1 MLDYFYLG
9 LYYALRFFVKIAP
22 KCVLKGFL
30 KSLASAFYHLDK
42 KHTNIMRVNLK
53 MCFAALKDD
62 EIERLIK
69 KNYYNFALFGAEFL
83 LNQNTTKEQIL
94 SKISF
99 ENEELFNSVL
109 SQNRPIIVQ
118 TAHYGNWELFSLA
131 MAARYG
137 AVSIIGRALDSGKM
151 NEILSANRTRFDIEL
166 IEKKSAVKQALKAL
180 NNRRLLGILVDQNT
194 AKNEG
199 LECEFFSHKIMH
211 THAASVFAS
220 KSGAI
225 IIPAFIE
232 RNENKDKSKDNSKD
246 DSFKIVFYEPID
258 MQVLSQNHSKE
269 EALRLATQAQSDATA
284 AQISK
289 KPDEYFW
296 MHKKFKCFYENSY
309 A

>member
-9 LYYALRFFVKIAP
+9 LYYALRFFVKISP

-53 MCFAALKDD
+53 MCFATLKDD

-137 AVSIIGRALDSGKM
+137 AVSIIGRALDSAKM
-151 NEILSANRTRFDIEL
+151 NEILSTNRTRFDIEL
-166 IEKKSAVKQALKAL
+166 IDKKSAVKQALKAL

-232 RNENKDKSKDNSKD
+232 RNESKD

-269 EALRLATQAQSDATA
+269 GAIRLATQAQSDATA

-296 MHKKFKCFYENSY
+296 MHKKFKCFYKDSY

>member
-53 MCFAALKDD
+53 MCFTTLKDD

-69 KNYYNFALFGAEFL
+69 KNYYNFALFAAEFL

-137 AVSIIGRALDSGKM
+137 AVSIIGRALDSAKM

-232 RNENKDKSKDNSKD
+232 RDNSKD

-269 EALRLATQAQSDATA
+269 GAIRLATQAQSDATA

-296 MHKKFKCFYENSY
+296 MHKKFKCFYKDSY

>member
-9 LYYALRFFVKIAP
+9 LYYTLRFLVKFSP

-62 EIERLIK
+62 EIEKLIK

-137 AVSIIGRALDSGKM
+137 AVSIIGRALDSAKM

-166 IEKKSAVKQALKAL
+166 IDKKSAVKQALKAL

-232 RNENKDKSKDNSKD
+232 RNESKD

-296 MHKKFKCFYENSY
+296 MHKKFKCFYENNY

>member
-9 LYYALRFFVKIAP
+9 LYYALRFFVKISP
-22 KCVLKGFL
+22 KCVLKSFL

-53 MCFAALKDD
+53 MCFASLKDD
-62 EIERLIK
+62 EIEKLIK
-69 KNYYNFALFGAEFL
+69 KTYYNFALFGAEFL

-137 AVSIIGRALDSGKM
+137 AVSIIGRALDSAKM

-232 RNENKDKSKDNSKD
+232 RDNSKD

-296 MHKKFKCFYENSY
+296 MHKKFKCFYENNY

>member
-9 LYYALRFFVKIAP
+9 LYYALRFFVKISP

-53 MCFAALKDD
+53 MCFASLKDD

-137 AVSIIGRALDSGKM
+137 AVSIIGRALDSAKM
-151 NEILSANRTRFDIEL
+151 NEILSANRTRFNIEL

-232 RNENKDKSKDNSKD
+232 RDESKD

-296 MHKKFKCFYENSY
+296 MHKKFKCFYKDSY

>member
-9 LYYALRFFVKIAP
+9 LYYVLRFLVKFSP
-22 KCVLKGFL
+22 KYVLKGFL

-53 MCFAALKDD
+53 MCFATLKDD

-151 NEILSANRTRFDIEL
+151 NEILSTNRTRFDIEL
-166 IEKKSAVKQALKAL
+166 IDKKSAVKQVLKAL

-232 RNENKDKSKDNSKD
+232 RDENKD

-258 MQVLSQNHSKE
+258 MQVLSQNHSKD

-296 MHKKFKCFYENSY
+296 MHKKFKCFYENNY

>member
-9 LYYALRFFVKIAP
+9 LYHALRFLVKISP

-53 MCFAALKDD
+53 MCFTTLKDD

-131 MAARYG
+131 MAASYG
-137 AVSIIGRALDSGKM
+137 AVSIIGRALDSAKM

-232 RNENKDKSKDNSKD
+232 RNESKD

-296 MHKKFKCFYENSY
+296 MHKKFKCFYENNY

>member
-9 LYYALRFFVKIAP
+9 LYYALRFFVKISP
-22 KCVLKGFL
+22 KCVLQGFL
-30 KSLASAFYHLDK
+30 KSIASAFYHLDK

-53 MCFAALKDD
+53 MCFATLKDD

-99 ENEELFNSVL
+99 ENEGLFNSVL

-137 AVSIIGRALDSGKM
+137 AVSIIGRALDSAKM

-166 IEKKSAVKQALKAL
+166 IDKKSAVKQALKAL

-199 LECEFFSHKIMH
+199 LECEFFGKKIMH

-232 RNENKDKSKDNSKD
+232 RDESKD
-246 DSFKIVFYEPID
+246 DSFKIVFYNPID

-269 EALRLATQAQSDATA
+269 GALRLATQAQSDATA

-296 MHKKFKCFYENSY
+296 MHKKFKCFYKDSY

>member
-9 LYYALRFFVKIAP
+9 LYYALRFLVKFSP

-53 MCFAALKDD
+53 MCFATLKDD

-99 ENEELFNSVL
+99 ENEGLFNSVL

-137 AVSIIGRALDSGKM
+137 AVSIIGRALDSAKM

-232 RNENKDKSKDNSKD
+232 RDNSKD

-269 EALRLATQAQSDATA
+269 EALKLATQAQSDATA

-296 MHKKFKCFYENSY
+296 MHKKFKCFYEDSY

>member
-9 LYYALRFFVKIAP
+9 LYYTLRFFVKISP

-53 MCFAALKDD
+53 MCFTTLKDD

-137 AVSIIGRALDSGKM
+137 AVSIIGRALDSAKM

-232 RNENKDKSKDNSKD
+232 RDESKD

-296 MHKKFKCFYENSY
+296 MHKKFKCFYKDSY

>member
-9 LYYALRFFVKIAP
+9 LYYTLRFLVKFSP

-53 MCFAALKDD
+53 MCFATLKDD

-137 AVSIIGRALDSGKM
+137 AVSIIGRALDSAKM

-232 RNENKDKSKDNSKD
+232 RNESKD

-296 MHKKFKCFYENSY
+296 MHKKFKCFYEDNY

>member
-9 LYYALRFFVKIAP
+9 LYHALRFLVKISP
-22 KCVLKGFL
+22 KCVLEGFL
-30 KSLASAFYHLDK
+30 KSLASAFYYLDK

-53 MCFAALKDD
+53 MCFASLKDD

-137 AVSIIGRALDSGKM
+137 AVSIIGRALDSAKM

-232 RNENKDKSKDNSKD
+232 RDEGKD

>member
-9 LYYALRFFVKIAP
+9 LYHALRFLVKISP
-22 KCVLKGFL
+22 KCVLKSFL

-53 MCFAALKDD
+53 MCFTTLKDD
-62 EIERLIK
+62 EIEKLIK
-69 KNYYNFALFGAEFL
+69 KTYYNFALFGAEFL

-137 AVSIIGRALDSGKM
+137 AVSIIGRALDSAKM

-199 LECEFFSHKIMH
+199 LECEIFSHKIMH

-232 RNENKDKSKDNSKD
+232 RDESKDNSKD

-296 MHKKFKCFYENSY
+296 MHKKFKCFYKDSY

>member
-9 LYYALRFFVKIAP
+9 LYYALRFFVKISP

-137 AVSIIGRALDSGKM
+137 AVSIIGRALDSAKM

-166 IEKKSAVKQALKAL
+166 IEKKSAVKQVLKAL

-232 RNENKDKSKDNSKD
+232 RDESKD

-284 AQISK
+284 AQIST

-296 MHKKFKCFYENSY
+296 MHKKFKCFYEDNY

>member
-9 LYYALRFFVKIAP
+9 LYYTLRFLVKISP

-137 AVSIIGRALDSGKM
+137 AVSIIGRALDSAKM

-166 IEKKSAVKQALKAL
+166 IDKKSAVKQALKAL

-199 LECEFFSHKIMH
+199 LECEFFSYKIMH

-232 RNENKDKSKDNSKD
+232 RDESKD

-269 EALRLATQAQSDATA
+269 EALKLATQAQSDATA

>member
-9 LYYALRFFVKIAP
+9 LYHALRFLVKISS

-53 MCFAALKDD
+53 MCFATLKDD

-232 RNENKDKSKDNSKD
+232 RDNSKD

-258 MQVLSQNHSKE
+258 MQVLSQNHSKD
-269 EALRLATQAQSDATA
+269 EALKLATQAQSDATA

-296 MHKKFKCFYENSY
+296 MHKKFKCFYNDSY

>member
-9 LYYALRFFVKIAP
+9 LYHALRFLVKISP
-22 KCVLKGFL
+22 KCVLKSFL

-53 MCFAALKDD
+53 MCFASLKDD

-232 RNENKDKSKDNSKD
+232 RNESKD

-258 MQVLSQNHSKE
+258 MQILSQNHSKE

-296 MHKKFKCFYENSY
+296 MHKKFKCFYENNY

>member
-9 LYYALRFFVKIAP
+9 LYYALRFLVKISP

-53 MCFAALKDD
+53 MCFASLKDD
-62 EIERLIK
+62 EIEKLIK

-137 AVSIIGRALDSGKM
+137 AVSIIGRALDSAKI

-166 IEKKSAVKQALKAL
+166 IDKKSAVKQALKAL

-225 IIPAFIE
+225 IVPAFIE
-232 RNENKDKSKDNSKD
+232 RNESKD

-269 EALRLATQAQSDATA
+269 GAIKLATQAQSDATA

>member
-1 MLDYFYLG
+1 MLDYLYLG

-22 KCVLKGFL
+22 KCVLQGFL
-30 KSLASAFYHLDK
+30 KSLASAFYHFDK

-53 MCFAALKDD
+53 MCFANLKDD

-69 KNYYNFALFGAEFL
+69 KNYYNFALFAAEFL

-137 AVSIIGRALDSGKM
+137 AVSIIGRALDSAKM

-166 IEKKSAVKQALKAL
+166 IDKKSAVKQALKAL

-199 LECEFFSHKIMH
+199 LECEFFGKKIMH

-232 RNENKDKSKDNSKD
+232 RDESKD

-269 EALRLATQAQSDATA
+269 GTLRLATQAQSDATA
-284 AQISK
+284 AQINK

-296 MHKKFKCFYENSY
+296 MHKKFKCFYKDSY

>member
-9 LYYALRFFVKIAP
+9 LYYALRFLVKFSP

-53 MCFAALKDD
+53 MCFASLKDD

-137 AVSIIGRALDSGKM
+137 AVSIIGRALDSAKM

-166 IEKKSAVKQALKAL
+166 IDKKSAVKQALKAL

-232 RNENKDKSKDNSKD
+232 RDESKD

-269 EALRLATQAQSDATA
+269 GAIRLATQAQSDATA

>member
-9 LYYALRFFVKIAP
+9 LYYTLRFLVKISP

-53 MCFAALKDD
+53 MCFASLKDD

-137 AVSIIGRALDSGKM
+137 AVSIIGRALDSAKM

-199 LECEFFSHKIMH
+199 LECEFFSYKIMH

-232 RNENKDKSKDNSKD
+232 RDESKD

>member
-9 LYYALRFFVKIAP
+9 LYHTLRFFVKISP
-22 KCVLKGFL
+22 KCVLKSFL

-53 MCFAALKDD
+53 MCFASLKDD

-137 AVSIIGRALDSGKM
+137 AVSIIGRALDSAKM

-166 IEKKSAVKQALKAL
+166 IDKKSAVKQALKAL

-232 RNENKDKSKDNSKD
+232 RDESKD

-258 MQVLSQNHSKE
+258 MQVLSQNHSKDG
-269 EALRLATQAQSDATA
+269 AIRLATQAQSDATA

-296 MHKKFKCFYENSY
+296 MHKKFKCFYENNY

>member
-9 LYYALRFFVKIAP
+9 LYYALRFFVKISP

-53 MCFAALKDD
+53 MCFATLKDD

-137 AVSIIGRALDSGKM
+137 AVSIIGRALDSAKM

-166 IEKKSAVKQALKAL
+166 IEKKSAVKQVLKAL

-232 RNENKDKSKDNSKD
+232 RDESKD

-296 MHKKFKCFYENSY
+296 MHKKFKCFYEDNY

>member
-9 LYYALRFFVKIAP
+9 LYYALRFLVKLSP

-53 MCFAALKDD
+53 MCFATLKDD

-69 KNYYNFALFGAEFL
+69 KNYYNFALFAAEFL

-137 AVSIIGRALDSGKM
+137 AVSIIGRALDSAKM

-232 RNENKDKSKDNSKD
+232 RNENKD

-269 EALRLATQAQSDATA
+269 GAIRLATQAQSDATA

>member
-1 MLDYFYLG
+1 
-9 LYYALRFFVKIAP
+9 
-22 KCVLKGFL
+22 
-30 KSLASAFYHLDK
+30 
-42 KHTNIMRVNLK
+42 MRVNLK
-53 MCFAALKDD
+53 ICFTTLKDD

-99 ENEELFNSVL
+99 ENEGLFNSVL

-137 AVSIIGRALDSGKM
+137 AISIIGRALDSDKM

-166 IEKKSAVKQALKAL
+166 IDKKSAVKQALKAL

-232 RNENKDKSKDNSKD
+232 RDESKD

-258 MQVLSQNHSKE
+258 MQVLSQNHSKD

-284 AQISK
+284 AQINK

-296 MHKKFKCFYENSY
+296 MHKKFKCFYKDSY

>member
-9 LYYALRFFVKIAP
+9 LYHALRFLVKISP

-53 MCFAALKDD
+53 MCFATLKDD

-137 AVSIIGRALDSGKM
+137 AVSIIGRALDSAKM

-232 RNENKDKSKDNSKD
+232 RDESKD

>member
-9 LYYALRFFVKIAP
+9 LYYTLRFLVKFSP

-53 MCFAALKDD
+53 MCFATLKDD

-166 IEKKSAVKQALKAL
+166 IDKKSAVKQVLKAL

-232 RNENKDKSKDNSKD
+232 RDESKD

>member
-9 LYYALRFFVKIAP
+9 LYYALRFLVKISP

-53 MCFAALKDD
+53 MCFATLKDD
-62 EIERLIK
+62 EIEKLIK

-83 LNQNTTKEQIL
+83 LNQNITKEQIL

-137 AVSIIGRALDSGKM
+137 AVSIIGRALDSAKM
-151 NEILSANRTRFDIEL
+151 NEILSTNRTRFDIEL
-166 IEKKSAVKQALKAL
+166 IDKKSAVKQALKAL

-232 RNENKDKSKDNSKD
+232 RDESKD

-269 EALRLATQAQSDATA
+269 EALKLATQAQSDATA

>member
-53 MCFAALKDD
+53 MCFTTLKDD

-137 AVSIIGRALDSGKM
+137 AVSIIGRALDSAKM

-232 RNENKDKSKDNSKD
+232 RDESKD

-269 EALRLATQAQSDATA
+269 EALKLATQAQSDATA

-296 MHKKFKCFYENSY
+296 MHKKFKCFYKDSH

>member
-53 MCFAALKDD
+53 MCFATLKDD

-137 AVSIIGRALDSGKM
+137 AVSIIGRALDSAKM

-166 IEKKSAVKQALKAL
+166 IEKKSAVKQVLKAL

-232 RNENKDKSKDNSKD
+232 RDESKD

-296 MHKKFKCFYENSY
+296 MHKKFKCFYEDNY

>member
-22 KCVLKGFL
+22 KCVLQGFL
-30 KSLASAFYHLDK
+30 KSIASAFYHLDK

-53 MCFAALKDD
+53 MCFATLKDD

-137 AVSIIGRALDSGKM
+137 AVSIIGRALDSAKM

-199 LECEFFSHKIMH
+199 LECEFFGKKIMH

-225 IIPAFIE
+225 IIPTFIE
-232 RNENKDKSKDNSKD
+232 RDESKD
-246 DSFKIVFYEPID
+246 DSFKIVFYDPID

-269 EALRLATQAQSDATA
+269 GALRLATQAQSDATA

-296 MHKKFKCFYENSY
+296 MHKKFKCFYKDSY

>member
-9 LYYALRFFVKIAP
+9 LYYALRFLVKFSP

-53 MCFAALKDD
+53 MCFATLKDD

-166 IEKKSAVKQALKAL
+166 IDKKSAVKQALKAL

-232 RNENKDKSKDNSKD
+232 RDESKD

-296 MHKKFKCFYENSY
+296 MHKKFKCFYEDNY

>member
-9 LYYALRFFVKIAP
+9 LYYALRFFVKISP

-53 MCFAALKDD
+53 MCFASLKDD
-62 EIERLIK
+62 EIEKLIK

-137 AVSIIGRALDSGKM
+137 AVSIIGRALDSAKM

-225 IIPAFIE
+225 IVPAFIE
-232 RNENKDKSKDNSKD
+232 RDESTD

-309 A
+309 AKSSSAYKK

>member
-9 LYYALRFFVKIAP
+9 LYHALRFFVKIAP

-53 MCFAALKDD
+53 MCFATLKDD

-137 AVSIIGRALDSGKM
+137 AVSIIGRALDSAKM

-166 IEKKSAVKQALKAL
+166 IEKKSAVKQVLKAL

-232 RNENKDKSKDNSKD
+232 RDESKD

-296 MHKKFKCFYENSY
+296 MHKKFKCFYEDNY

>member
-9 LYYALRFFVKIAP
+9 LYYALRFFVKISP

-53 MCFAALKDD
+53 MCFATLKDD

-137 AVSIIGRALDSGKM
+137 AVSIIGRALDSAKM

-166 IEKKSAVKQALKAL
+166 IEKKSAVKQVLKAL

-232 RNENKDKSKDNSKD
+232 RDESKD

-269 EALRLATQAQSDATA
+269 EALRLATQAQSDATE

-296 MHKKFKCFYENSY
+296 MHKKFKCFYEDNY

>member
-1 MLDYFYLG
+1 
-9 LYYALRFFVKIAP
+9 
-22 KCVLKGFL
+22 
-30 KSLASAFYHLDK
+30 
-42 KHTNIMRVNLK
+42 MRVNLK
-53 MCFAALKDD
+53 MCFATLKDD
-62 EIERLIK
+62 EIEKLIK

-83 LNQNTTKEQIL
+83 LNQNITKEQIL

-137 AVSIIGRALDSGKM
+137 AVSIIGRALDSAKM
-151 NEILSANRTRFDIEL
+151 NEILSTNRTRFDIEL
-166 IEKKSAVKQALKAL
+166 IDKKSAVKQALKAL

-232 RNENKDKSKDNSKD
+232 RDESKD

-269 EALRLATQAQSDATA
+269 EALKLATQAQSDATA

>member
-9 LYYALRFFVKIAP
+9 LYYALRFLVKISP

-30 KSLASAFYHLDK
+30 KSLASTFYHLDK

-62 EIERLIK
+62 EIEKLIK

-137 AVSIIGRALDSGKM
+137 AVSIIGRALDSAKM

-180 NNRRLLGILVDQNT
+180 KNRRLLGILVDQNT

-232 RNENKDKSKDNSKD
+232 RDESKD

-269 EALRLATQAQSDATA
+269 EAIKLATQAQSDATA

>member
-9 LYYALRFFVKIAP
+9 LYHALRFLVKIAP

-137 AVSIIGRALDSGKM
+137 AVSIIGRALDSAKM

-166 IEKKSAVKQALKAL
+166 IDKKSAVKQALKAL

-232 RNENKDKSKDNSKD
+232 RDESKD

-296 MHKKFKCFYENSY
+296 MHKKFKCFYEDNY